1 MTISKDKIVEAVIQI
16 SEEIKKNKQYLT
28 DLDAAIGDGDH
39 GINMARGFEAVES
52 KIEEVKS
59 KDIGSILKTT
69 GMTLVSFVGG
79 ASGPLYGTAFMKA
92 GQVVPG
98 KYEINA
104 QDIINMMAAAVDGI
118 KQRGK
123 AEVGEKTMLDVIIP
137 SMEAYKKAISEG
149 KNIKQAF
156 ELAYEEAQVALE
168 KTKLLVAK
176 KGRASYLGE
185 RSLGFQDPGATSALI
200 IFGVLKSI

>member
-1 MTISKDKIVEAVIQI
+1 MTISRDKIVEAVIQI

-92 GQVVPG
+92 GQVVSE
-98 KYEINA
+98 KYEIDA

-137 SMEAYKKAISEG
+137 SMEAYKKAIYEG